1 MCVQRNTIILCSSL
15 LRIIFTCIVLP
26 VLRAGLICSAAKSLD
41 LLRQN
46 IQKDIGR
53 ELNAIV
59 QKYVDVSLWSIC
71 VHMCVCFV
79 VIVSCM

>member
-1 MCVQRNTIILCSSL
+1 MG
-15 LRIIFTCIVLP
+15 IIFTCIVLP

-53 ELNAIV
+53 ELNQIV

-71 VHMCVCFV
+71 VHVHMCVCVCVCVCVFRSHSV
-79 VIVSCM
+79 LHVACV